1 MTRPSANS
9 LARIIAGLC
18 LDSPKMSSS
27 KNEVITLG
35 GGCFWCLDAVF
46 TNIKGV
52 EQVLS
57 GYSGGKD
64 ANPTYEDVCTGTTG
78 HAEVV
83 QIAFDPGVVS
93 LRELLKIFFTLHDPT
108 TKDRQGND
116 VGTQYRSIIL
126 YRDEAQR
133 EAAEEAIGEI
143 DASKAW
149 DANAVTELQP
159 FKAFYRAE
167 DYHQDYYR
175 KHPLQPYCLVV
186 IRPKVAKLRKAYLQ
200 MLKAS

>member
-1 MTRPSANS
+1 
-9 LARIIAGLC
+9 L
-18 LDSPKMSSS
+18 SSS
-27 KNEVITLG
+27 KKEVITLG

-46 TNIKGV
+46 TDIRGV

-57 GYSGGKD
+57 GYSGGRG
-64 ANPTYEDVCTGTTG
+64 ASPTYEDVCTGTTG

-83 QIAFDPGVVS
+83 QVAFDPEVVT
-93 LRELLKIFFTLHDPT
+93 LRELLRVFFTLHDPT

-116 VGTQYRSIIL
+116 VGSQYRSIIL
-126 YRDEAQR
+126 YRDEAQKALS
-133 EAAEEAIGEI
+133 EEVIAEIER
-143 DASKAW
+143 SNVW
-149 DANAVTELQP
+149 DGKVVTELLP

-167 DYHQDYYR
+167 GYHQDYYR
-175 KHPLQPYCLVV
+175 KNPFQPYCLAV

>member
-1 MTRPSANS
+1 M
-9 LARIIAGLC
+9 
-18 LDSPKMSSS
+18 
-27 KNEVITLG
+27 G

-46 TNIKGV
+46 TDIKGV

-57 GYSGGKD
+57 GYSGGRT
-64 ANPTYEDVCTGTTG
+64 ANPTYEDVCSGATG

-83 QIAFDPGVVS
+83 QITFDPAIVP
-93 LRELLKIFFTLHDPT
+93 LRELLHVFFTLHDPT

-126 YRDEAQR
+126 YRDEAQKA
-133 EAAEEAIGEI
+133 AAEDAIREI
-143 DASKAW
+143 DASGVW
-149 DANAVTELQP
+149 DAKAVTEVKP
-159 FKAFYRAE
+159 FEGFYRAE

-175 KHPLQPYCLVV
+175 KNHLQPYCLFV
-186 IRPKVAKLRKAYLQ
+186 IRPKVSKLRKKYMQ